1 MLEILSFV
9 VMVVVTK
16 IWKNLEMKLIF
27 FILFLHV
34 VLPFTFLK
42 NSSENKQRL
51 VDANILNI
59 VKSIIGFREKKRIYP
74 IPEVSTVAGTL
85 DVNYRKKT
93 IPFGDVIE
101 LSDRLENPFK
111 CKKYKDHGESH
122 CIVHFNFQ
130 ENLCY
135 QSLET
140 LPSVSTSD
148 ACVFN
153 GPEKKEIRT
162 KGESSGSDADH
173 IVIFRDDIHSLLA
186 GEILEMMKIN
196 IDAEYRY
203 IFYLRELLRLEEVVN
218 SKYGPPLE
226 NFDINRFDEV
236 HFTRRQKAKNSKEH
250 KNEKRGIGLKNE
262 KIVIIENYFDELNIK
277 FLGNFSERRDKRK
290 ATLKHFREDLQ
301 DRTSYNEF
309 LNDLLNLEEGLRE

>member
-111 CKKYKDHGESH
+111 CKKYKDRGESH

-203 IFYLRELLRLEEVVN
+203 IFYLRELLRLEEVAN
-218 SKYGPPLE
+218 SKHGPPLE
-226 NFDINRFDEV
+226 HFDINRFDQV
-236 HFTRRQKAKNSKEH
+236 HFSRRQKAKNSRKH
-250 KNEKRGIGLKNE
+250 KKDKRCIDLENE
-262 KIVIIENYFDELNIK
+262 KIRIVKIYFDELNIK
-277 FLGNFSERRDKRK
+277 FLGTFSQRRDQRK
-290 ATLKHFREDLQ
+290 TTLKHFREHLK

-309 LNDLLNLEEGLRE
+309 LNCLLNLEEGLRE